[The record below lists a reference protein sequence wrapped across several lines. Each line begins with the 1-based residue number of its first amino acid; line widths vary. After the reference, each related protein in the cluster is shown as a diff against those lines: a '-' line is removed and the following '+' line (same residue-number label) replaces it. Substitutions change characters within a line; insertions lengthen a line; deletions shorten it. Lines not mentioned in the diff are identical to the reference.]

1 MDGKQVNCLGSIQM
15 LMKLCNHPSL
25 IAEYDETHGH
35 KSQQQGRRRSAS
47 QKVKYTDKEDEK
59 AAAPGAD
66 GVSKFLPFSGGG
78 GRDGG
83 PVHPEWSGKM
93 FVLYRL
99 MKEMRKP
106 GNGNDKIV
114 IISNYTQTLDL
125 IGRMCRENSWGFC
138 RLDGSVTMKKRQKMV
153 DEFNDPTSSLVAF
166 LLSSKAGGCGLNLI
180 GGNRLVLFD
189 PDWNPAVD
197 KQAAAR
203 CWRDGQKKRCFTYRF
218 LATGTVEE
226 KIFQRQLAKEGLQ
239 SVVDDK
245 EQVNALSTKDLR
257 NLFKLRSETPSDTH
271 DKLKCERC
279 KIIHDDAEMKE
290 KKVLPQKLAA
300 CLELIN
306 EMAKHED
313 AQFFLNPL
321 NPEEHKVTKE
331 HYEKK
336 VKQPIDLGA
345 IQKRLQIPQD
355 QNGKGLQPYRSI
367 SNVSKDVN
375 RIFSNVMKVWS
386 PGEDPIADAAGRL
399 HSWWVARWQDLVPI
413 LMTMK
418 PEPEK
423 KEHDLDQE
431 ISTDAMEICGH
442 VHNERSD
449 DYQEQI
455 GMPDEEN
462 MRDWSHHYKT
472 DTVDDPIFR
481 AAMRGYDSVSFVFG
495 LEVTWGKIQQRQ
507 QEEED
512 RKAMEELE
520 QMEEL
525 QNQEED
531 DDDKDD
537 DKDGGEDVVDE
548 SMLDASESTPTKT
561 IPESGLD
568 GDTSAGDTPEA
579 QVISSSSS
587 DTSTVSS
594 PIEIVSVDQ
603 KEKKSSKQTTTSSND
618 VWVCHRCTMENP
630 LSKKK
635 CEMCRSRFQSS
646 RCVVKSSQ

>member
-1 MDGKQVNCLGSIQM
+1 
-15 LMKLCNHPSL
+15 
-25 IAEYDETHGH
+25 
-35 KSQQQGRRRSAS
+35 
-47 QKVKYTDKEDEK
+47 
-59 AAAPGAD
+59 
-66 GVSKFLPFSGGG
+66 
-78 GRDGG
+78 
-83 PVHPEWSGKM
+83 
-93 FVLYRL
+93 

-106 GNGNDKIV
+106 GNGGDKIV

-245 EQVNALSTKDLR
+245 EQVNTLSTKDLR
-257 NLFKLRSETPSDTH
+257 NLFKLRSDTPSDTH

-279 KIIHDDAEMKE
+279 KIIHDDAELKE
-290 KKVLPQKLAA
+290 RKILPKKLEA
-300 CLELIN
+300 CLSLVN
-306 EMAKHED
+306 EMTKHED
-313 AQFFLNPL
+313 AKYFLQSLNPAD
-321 NPEEHKVTKE
+321 HKVTKE

-336 VKQPIDLGA
+336 VKQPIDLGT
-345 IQKRLQIPQD
+345 IQKRLHVPQD
-355 QNGKGLQPYRSI
+355 HTGKGIQPYKSV

-375 RIFSNVMKVWS
+375 RIFSNIMKIWS
-386 PGEDPIADAAGRL
+386 PEDDPIADAAARL
-399 HSWWVARWQDLVPI
+399 HSWWVEKWQELVPV

-418 PEPEK
+418 CEP
-423 KEHDLDQE
+423 DNLDQVCQE
-431 ISTDAMEICGH
+431 VSNDTMKTSAQLE
-442 VHNERSD
+442 NARSD

-462 MRDWSHHYKT
+462 MRCWSHHYKT

-495 LEVTWGKIQQRQ
+495 LEVTWSKIQQRQ

-512 RKAMEELE
+512 LKAMKELE

-525 QNQEED
+525 QTLEEADDKCDHVTHELETCEDNGDEITDDSIGAKDTELISTKSQEELSIQEIKSGISSPSNYESPD
-531 DDDKDD
+531 S
-537 DKDGGEDVVDE
+537 DVGCERD
-548 SMLDASESTPTKT
+548 L
-561 IPESGLD
+561 
-568 GDTSAGDTPEA
+568 PEA
-579 QVISSSSS
+579 QILASMTVVSDDGKENKSPGQPSTPSS
-587 DTSTVSS
+587 
-594 PIEIVSVDQ
+594 I
-603 KEKKSSKQTTTSSND
+603 
-618 VWVCHRCTMENP
+618 WVCERCTMQNP
-630 LSKKK
+630 IKKRR
-635 CEMCRSRFQSS
+635 CEACRSNRTPSSS
-646 RCVVKSSQ
+646 RSRRITGTPQR